1 MKKDEIGNEENRRE
15 DLTPDDGYYLD
26 GDYDGDDAGLSEGE
40 AWDEDWDEPVS
51 QKALKEKRAWQ
62 EQEEAREK
70 PLEGRDGVSG
80 RGQGSR
86 RREGKGPGRDTAAG
100 YGGSGQGR
108 GGYAGQSC
116 CGAGYPACPG
126 A

>member
-62 EQEEAREK
+62 EQEEARAAEM
-70 PLEGRDGVSG
+70 E
-80 RGQGSR
+80 
-86 RREGKGPGRDTAAG
+86 EGKGPGRDTAAG